1 MKKPLLIL
9 ASVIVALAGVAIVRT
24 LRVPPPP
31 EAASVSTPISIDGA
45 GAAEHLAGAV
55 RFATVSF
62 ASGAPIDTAAFLALH
77 EYFRET
83 YPLLHSTLERET
95 VANLSLL
102 YTWTGR
108 NPSLQPLV
116 LMGHMDVVPV
126 PEASADRW
134 THDPFGGEIAD
145 GFVWGR
151 GALDDKMTVIALLE
165 AVEALIRD
173 GFQPER
179 TVYLTFGHDEE
190 VGGMYG
196 AKPMVDL
203 LASRGVTPAFVL
215 DEGGMITESIAGLQM
230 PAAIIGVAEK
240 GYISLELV
248 AEAAGGHS
256 SMPPGESAVGVL
268 SKAIAKVEANPF
280 PMHLDGPSRGML
292 EAMAPYMSFGRRLA
306 LANFWLT
313 GPFVQREMA
322 KDPLGAALL
331 RTTTAP
337 TLLQAGVKDNVLP
350 PRASG
355 VVNFRIRPGETT
367 ETVTDRVRSVIDDA
381 RVTVSVY
388 QGMAMEPTTV
398 SDAEGPEF
406 GMLAETVRQ
415 AVGPADLPVIPYLVM
430 GGTDAKYWAPL
441 SDKVYRFMA
450 VTLRGDDLTRF
461 HGVDERV
468 GIEDFAGGVQFFAQL
483 IRNSDGLAEAESQQS
498 PGRGSTIE

>member
-1 MKKPLLIL
+1 LKKSILALALLIAVV
-9 ASVIVALAGVAIVRT
+9 ASIAVIRT

-31 EAASVSTPISIDGA
+31 EAAVAATPIPIDGA
-45 GAAEHLAGAV
+45 RAAEHLAAAV

-62 ASGAPIDTAAFLALH
+62 ASGAPIDTAQFLGLH
-77 EYFRET
+77 QYFSET
-83 YPLLHSTLERET
+83 YPLVHSTLQRET
-95 VANLSLL
+95 VADLSLL
-102 YTWTGR
+102 YTWIGKDPTL
-108 NPSLQPLV
+108 PPLV

-126 PEASADRW
+126 PEESADRW
-134 THDPFGGEIAD
+134 THDPFGGEIAE
-145 GFVWGR
+145 GYVWGR
-151 GALDDKMTVIALLE
+151 GALDDKMTVVALFE
-165 AVEALIRD
+165 AVETLIQD

-190 VGGMYG
+190 VGGLYG

-203 LASRGVTPAFVL
+203 LASRGVAPVFVL
-215 DEGGMITESIAGLQM
+215 DEGGMISESVAGMDL

-240 GYISLELV
+240 GYLSLGLV

-268 SKAIAKVEANPF
+268 SKAIAKVEGNPF

-292 EAMAPYMSFGRRLA
+292 EALAPYMPFGRRLV
-306 LANFWLT
+306 LSNFWLS
-313 GPFVQREMA
+313 GPFVKREMA

-350 PRASG
+350 PRATG

-367 ETVTDRVRSVIDDA
+367 ETVTERVRRVINDE

-388 QGMAMEPTTV
+388 QGMAMEPTPV
-398 SDAEGPEF
+398 SDATGPEF

-441 SDKVYRFMA
+441 SDNVYRFMA
-450 VTLRGDDLTRF
+450 ITMRGNDFTRF

-468 GIEDFAGGVQFFAQL
+468 GVEDFAGGVQFFAQL
-483 IRNSDGLAEAESQQS
+483 IRNSDRLAEAGSQQS
-498 PGRGSTIE
+498 DEGGSTIE